1 MAGPFFLEIPMPTPR
16 TPDTWTQIGE
26 IGIDAGLCWIG
37 DPCYLRPD
45 PNGYAEGSPAGPW
58 EGFIN
63 WLGGDIAKEH
73 PLGCVVTTG
82 HGDGAYPVEVRLDAQ
97 GAIAEV
103 RVRFIQEE

>member
-1 MAGPFFLEIPMPTPR
+1 MPTPR

-26 IGIDAGLCWIG
+26 IGSDAGLCWIG

-45 PNGYAEGSPAGPW
+45 PNGFAEGSPAGAW

-82 HGDGAYPVEVRLDAQ
+82 HGDGAYPVEVRLDAW

-103 RVRFIQEE
+103 RVRFIQEG